1 MARQG
6 TRPIDALLE
15 ARCIPQPE
23 NPAMMAPPRK
33 TPLLAALLVSA
44 FALPVALP
52 QPAAAK
58 SGGAAKTLKMIDTD
72 NDGTVDLDEAQAAAA
87 ATFDRLDK
95 DKDGT
100 VDTKELQGRVS
111 RKEMKAA
118 DPDNDKTMD
127 KKEYDALVAERFK
140 AADPDGDGKR
150 DAKELKTPA
159 GRSLLRLLK

>member
-1 MARQG
+1 MGQG
-6 TRPIDALLE
+6 LE
-15 ARCIPQPE
+15 R
-23 NPAMMAPPRK
+23 
-33 TPLLAALLVSA
+33 
-44 FALPVALP
+44 
-52 QPAAAK
+52 AAA
-58 SGGAAKTLKMIDTD
+58 GRLCGVRAP
-72 NDGTVDLDEAQAAAA
+72 QAAAA

-140 AADPDGDGKR
+140 AADPDGDGKL

-159 GRSLLRLLK
+159 GRSLMRLLK